1 MSYSK
6 PLGIALALA
15 LLPGAAF
22 AQGTAPQAQVPEA
35 RAKVREACAADAQ
48 KFCANIERAKGAMRS
63 CLQAH
68 EAQLSETCRA
78 ARSEREA
85 ARAKDK
91 S

>member
-1 MSYSK
+1 MSHSK
-6 PLGIALALA
+6 ALGAAFALA
-15 LLPGAAF
+15 LLLPATVL
-22 AQGTAPQAQVPEA
+22 AQGASPQAVPEA
-35 RAKVREACAADAQ
+35 RAKVREACAADVQ
-48 KFCANIERAKGAMRS
+48 RYCANIERAKGAMRS

-68 EAQLSETCRA
+68 EAQLSEGCRA